1 MFVVLS
7 GFNLLAAR
15 GQTPATMPVQH
26 SISLEVQQVASG
38 GGGIDVNKTKSETG
52 KYVGTNGGPLA
63 TTTLESKSVLNHR
76 TVLSVA
82 VRNFSTQPD
91 AVQLEYYFFAQS
103 VAGGKEYLLNSDT
116 SKISL
121 AGGETQTVNATS
133 KEVATTTT
141 QKLTGADGYSTIMS
155 QQKTGE
161 KLKGWM
167 VRIMADGKVLQV
179 RGSDMKYE
187 DYGRDD
193 NALKAMPNGPPSKT
207 R

>member
-1 MFVVLS
+1 
-7 GFNLLAAR
+7 
-15 GQTPATMPVQH
+15 
-26 SISLEVQQVASG
+26 
-38 GGGIDVNKTKSETG
+38 
-52 KYVGTNGGPLA
+52 
-63 TTTLESKSVLNHR
+63 
-76 TVLSVA
+76 
-82 VRNFSTQPD
+82 
-91 AVQLEYYFFAQS
+91 
-103 VAGGKEYLLNSDT
+103 
-116 SKISL
+116 
-121 AGGETQTVNATS
+121 
-133 KEVATTTT
+133 
-141 QKLTGADGYSTIMS
+141 MS